1 MFVKELKLIFPN
13 CQRVNRG
20 KYELNLLMHACRS
33 NNITDLIVVHE
44 HRGNVDNIVISH
56 LPYGPTAFFNVSG
69 VVMRHDIPN
78 IGTMSEQKP
87 HLIFHNFTTSLG
99 KRTMNILKHL
109 FPVPKEDSK
118 RVITFANHNDQIAF
132 RHHIYEYVD
141 KELKMTEVGPRFQMK
156 LYEIKLGTLDEL
168 AAVKTDWVY
177 RPFMNK
183 TSKQQH
189 LSLEDGWHDS
199 DEEAWNWHKD
209 WNEMKKASLY
219 IELYI
224 VLYCI
229 VCIVNYINLM

>member
-1 MFVKELKLIFPN
+1 MEQADDEYRYAGSSDPKIIITTSHKPSARLKMFVKEMKLLLPN

-69 VVMRHDIPN
+69 VVMRHDIPD

-87 HLIFHNFTTSLG
+87 HLIFHNFTTALG
-99 KRTMNILKHL
+99 KRTMTILKHL
-109 FPVPKEDSK
+109 FPVPKEDSQ

-132 RHHIYEYVD
+132 RHHTYEYVN
-141 KELKMTEVGPRFQMK
+141 KELKVTEVGPRFQLK

-168 AAVKTDWVY
+168 VAVKTDWVY

-189 LSLEDGWHDS
+189 LSLEDGWQDS
-199 DEEAWNWHKD
+199 DEE
-209 WNEMKKASLY
+209 S
-219 IELYI
+219 
-224 VLYCI
+224 
-229 VCIVNYINLM
+229 